1 MHFDKTFT
9 FGTATSSY
17 QIEGAHQEGG
27 RTPSIWDMFC
37 DIPGRVY
44 KQHNGDVAC
53 DHYHRFEEDIQHI
66 KRLGV
71 DTYRF
76 SIAWPRIFPE
86 KGRYNQEG
94 MDFYKKLARRLQEEG
109 IKPAVTLYHWDLPMW
124 AHEEG
129 GWVNRESVQWFLEYA
144 RACFT
149 ELDSVVDSWI
159 THNEPWCAGFLG
171 YHQGV
176 HAPGHTNMDEAV
188 KAVHHMLLSHG
199 KAVEMLKKEFQS
211 QTDIGI
217 TLNLSPVY
225 PNTDSVNDALAAN
238 NADGYSNRWF
248 LDPVFKGEYPKDM
261 MNLFSKY
268 VHSYDFIKEGD
279 MKLIS
284 IECDFFGINYYSRGI
299 VEFSAAHDFMHKGAY
314 SDYKKTGMGWDIAPN
329 EFKDLIRRLRQ
340 VYTDLPIYI
349 TENGAAYDDVLENGR
364 VHDKERVDYLNL
376 HLQAVSD
383 LNDEGMN
390 IQGYYL
396 WSLMDNFE
404 WSFGYDKRFGILHV
418 DFDTQER
425 IWKDSAFRYAEI
437 IRDHKEKHGLHT
449 NAEEVA
455 Q

>member
-1 MHFDKTFT
+1 MNFDKTFV

-17 QIEGAHQEGG
+17 QIEGAHKEGG

-37 DIPGRVY
+37 DIPGKVY

-53 DHYHRFEEDIQHI
+53 DHYHRYEEDIQHI

-86 KGRYNQEG
+86 KGKYNPEG
-94 MDFYKKLARRLQEEG
+94 MDFYKKLIRELKEAG
-109 IKPAVTLYHWDLPMW
+109 IKPAVTLYHWDLPLW

-129 GWVNRESVQWFLEYA
+129 GWVNRDSVDWFVDYA
-144 RACFT
+144 RVCFT
-149 ELDSVVDSWI
+149 ELDAEIDSWI

-176 HAPGHTNMDEAV
+176 HAPGHTNLDEAV
-188 KAVHHMLLSHG
+188 KAVHHMLVSHG
-199 KAVEMLKKEFQS
+199 KAVKLLKEELKS
-211 QTDIGI
+211 KTDIGI
-217 TLNLSPVY
+217 TLNLSPIY
-225 PNTDSVNDALAAN
+225 PNSHSYNDQLAAN

-248 LDPVFKGEYPKDM
+248 LDPVFKGSYPVDM

-268 VHSYDFIKEGD
+268 VHSYDFIHAGD
-279 MKLIS
+279 MELIS
-284 IECDFFGINYYSRGI
+284 TECDFFGINFYSRGL
-299 VEFSAAHDFMHKGAY
+299 VEFSAANDFLHRGAH

-329 EFKDLIRRLRQ
+329 EFKDLIRRLRKE
-340 VYTDLPIYI
+340 YTDLPIFI
-349 TENGAAYDDVLENGR
+349 TENGAAFDDVLENGR
-364 VHDKERVDYLNL
+364 VHDQERVEYVEQ
-376 HLQAVSD
+376 HLQAVSE
-383 LNDEGMN
+383 LNKDGMN

-404 WSFGYDKRFGILHV
+404 WSFGYDKRFGILYI

-425 IWKDSAFRYAEI
+425 IWKDSAYRYAEI
-437 IRDHKEKHGLHT
+437 IRDHKKAHSIYEDHEGVTK
-449 NAEEVA
+449 
-455 Q
+455 